1 MLLFKT
7 TITKKYRTMEKSGPL
22 QARFPKLG
30 RCLGKVSLTSLP
42 TPVRESSYR
51 CEGQTQAI
59 WIKEDHLSGESYG
72 GNKVRKLEYLLKRA
86 IDKHCTRVATFGAVG
101 SHHAL
106 ATALYAR
113 QLGLDCTA
121 FLSHQTRVASIPA
134 TLNTHLQIDT
144 QIVRYGGAYS
154 HRIDTLRRTLR
165 DQKTWIIPAGGSSWL
180 GTIGFIEA
188 GLELAAQIEAKLLP
202 RPDRIYVATGTMSTA
217 AGLGLGLALAG
228 LPIEIHAIRISRA
241 STANDAVLERLM
253 RKTATMLNRLDTSFP
268 PDLAARTNI
277 VFRHDYFAEGYA
289 LSNAETDAAI
299 VIAEK
304 QFGLIL
310 ESTYTG
316 KAMAAM
322 LGDMNTSSDENARFL
337 FWNTYH
343 SKPLTAASDSPLDKN
358 KLPAEFLR
366 YFD

>member
-1 MLLFKT
+1 
-7 TITKKYRTMEKSGPL
+7 MEKSGPL

-42 TPVRESSYR
+42 TPVRETDYR
-51 CEGQTQAI
+51 YGGQTKPI
-59 WIKEDHLSGESYG
+59 WIKEDNLTGESYG

-113 QLGLDCTA
+113 QLGLDCTS

-134 TLNTHLQIDT
+134 TLNSHLRIGTD
-144 QIVRYGGAYS
+144 IVRYGGAYS
-154 HRIDTLRRTLR
+154 NRIDTLRKTLR
-165 DQKTWIIPAGGSSWL
+165 GRKTWIIPAGGSSWL
-180 GTIGFIEA
+180 GTIGFVDA

-202 RPDRIYVATGTMSTA
+202 EPHRIYVATGTMSTS

-228 LPIEIHAIRISRA
+228 LPIEIHAVRVSHTSIA
-241 STANDAVLERLM
+241 SDAVLERLM
-253 RKTATMLNRLDTSFP
+253 LKTATMLNRLDASFP
-268 PDLAARTNI
+268 RDLAASANI
-277 VFRHDYFAEGYA
+277 VLRHDYFADGYA
-289 LSNAETDAAI
+289 LSNAEIDAAI
-299 VIAEK
+299 LTAET
-304 QFGLIL
+304 QLGLLL

-316 KAMAAM
+316 KALAAM
-322 LGDMNTSSDENARFL
+322 LGDLNRTSDENARFL

-343 SKPLTAASDSPLDKN
+343 SKPLSAASDSPLDKG
-358 KLPAEFLR
+358 KLPPEFLR
-366 YFD
+366 YFV